1 MKNKRITNPVIIH
14 ECNGLAI
21 GLEFKYYIFFITS
34 KAFDIL

>member
-21 GLEFKYYIFFITS
+21 GLEFKYLFS
-34 KAFDIL
+34 L